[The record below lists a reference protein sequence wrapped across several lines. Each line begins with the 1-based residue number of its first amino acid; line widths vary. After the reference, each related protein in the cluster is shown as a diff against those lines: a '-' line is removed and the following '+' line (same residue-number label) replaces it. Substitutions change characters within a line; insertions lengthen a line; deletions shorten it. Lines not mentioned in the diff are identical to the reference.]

1 MAGKRIKLGII
12 FNFNP
17 SWMGGIIYIL
27 NLIKT
32 LDFLDNDEKPEI
44 YLFYRP
50 DLKKFADQIKYP
62 YLERVEW
69 KFPDAYPG
77 YIKSW
82 LSQRNVFIQ
91 EIIKN

>member
-1 MAGKRIKLGII
+1 MDDKRIKLGII

-32 LDFLDNDEKPEI
+32 LDFLDDDDKPEI
-44 YLFYRP
+44 FLFYRS

-62 YLERVEW
+62 YFHTVEW
-69 KFPDAYPG
+69 NFSPVYKG
-77 YIKSW
+77 YIRSW
-82 LSQRNVFIQ
+82 FTAKMSLLM
-91 EIIKN
+91 K